1 MSRQHIRNDNIHRE
15 VFNLKYAKLKRN
27 KNHLEIR
34 YSKIAPIRTRTA
46 IICVKVIPFSE
57 LVLIKMI

>member
-1 MSRQHIRNDNIHRE
+1 MSRRHIRNDNIHRE
-15 VFNLKYAKLKRN
+15 VFSLKYAKLKTN

-34 YSKIAPIRTRTA
+34 YSKIALRTRIA

>member
-1 MSRQHIRNDNIHRE
+1 MSPRHIRNDNEHRE
-15 VFNLKYAKLKRN
+15 VFNLKYVKLKTN
-27 KNHLEIR
+27 KNHPEIR
-34 YSKIAPIRTRTA
+34 YCKIALRTLTA

>member
-1 MSRQHIRNDNIHRE
+1 MSRQHIRNDHIHRE
-15 VFNLKYAKLKRN
+15 VFNLKYAKLKTN

-34 YSKIAPIRTRTA
+34 YSKIALRTRTA